1 METRCRLM
9 AGGGD
14 PRESATES
22 KPPRFTV
29 ARVKGWGKSPP
40 RAWQQERHGKPHRE
54 QDRIGAVRGE
64 TLEGC
69 FRLTVRVGCV
79 RRMATC
85 AQDEWP
91 PRPRPQGRGPYRT
104 RLTGQLAVF
113 SHDIERKPFEIS
125 RLRPRARLLI
135 QLVRSPCRPKAP
147 QPFRIRSAAD
157 FIQRRLDRLPE
168 FFHGFAADRQA
179 NETGGYRITSF

>member
-1 METRCRLM
+1 MPAFSFAFSDVNPFIRLASWPGGRTHKCRKAVGEESPGSMETRCRLM

-40 RAWQQERHGKPHRE
+40 RDWQQERHGKPHRE

-91 PRPRPQGRGPYRT
+91 PRSRAARGEGHTEPG
-104 RLTGQLAVF
+104 LQASWQF
-113 SHDIERKPFEIS
+113 SPTIS
-125 RLRPRARLLI
+125 KRNLL
-135 QLVRSPCRPKAP
+135 
-147 QPFRIRSAAD
+147 RSAGCA
-157 FIQRRLDRLPE
+157 FGR
-168 FFHGFAADRQA
+168 AC
-179 NETGGYRITSF
+179 

>member
-1 METRCRLM
+1 M

-22 KPPRFTV
+22 KPPRSV
-29 ARVKGWGKSPP
+29 VVRVKGWGKSPP
-40 RAWQQERHGKPHRE
+40 RDWQQERHGKPHRE

-69 FRLTVRVGCV
+69 FRLTARVGCV

-91 PRPRPQGRGPYRT
+91 PRSRAARGEGHTEPGLQASWQFSSRFYVFVQILGGNSLISAGCVFGALAGSGAS
-104 RLTGQLAVF
+104 LTESAFTGLCMEQAFLETGAIKSYF
-113 SHDIERKPFEIS
+113 
-125 RLRPRARLLI
+125 
-135 QLVRSPCRPKAP
+135 PKA
-147 QPFRIRSAAD
+147 
-157 FIQRRLDRLPE
+157 RRVRPSSRDAL
-168 FFHGFAADRQA
+168 
-179 NETGGYRITSF
+179 